1 MRLLNAKNIILF
13 LLTLSIIFVIG
24 LLVIYSNPVKKTE
37 NITKGE
43 SSSSVVSSSDTSE
56 EEIVYEDQY
65 IEESSSSSIDTKND
79 GKFKILF
86 TGDNMLGRSVGERIS
101 NGENPYV
108 HVMDFLKS
116 YELVYINFE
125 TSMGDSKEG
134 SPQKGKAYTFKAP
147 LRTMEVLKEAN
158 ISILGLAN
166 NHIRDYGANLI
177 TSMMSRFDEN
187 GFTYFGVGKNIDDAF
202 KVKYLEYEG
211 TKIALFGINSIEGV
225 YNNVGKSTPGAAYFD
240 EGRIKTAIKDARTK
254 ADIVIVF
261 PHWGTERVKK
271 SNENQEKWGKI
282 FIDNGADLVIG
293 MHPHVIQNVGL
304 YKGKYIY
311 YSLGN
316 YVFEVDP
323 VVDTGLNVELSIEDK
338 KMKQIK
344 EYTVQIKDTF
354 PTTVTERKTIEL

>member
-1 MRLLNAKNIILF
+1 MRLLNTKNIILF
-13 LLTLSIIFVIG
+13 LLSLSIVFVIG
-24 LLVIYSNPVKKTE
+24 LIFIYSNSSKKE
-37 NITKGE
+37 EKDIE
-43 SSSSVVSSSDTSE
+43 SVASSTTV
-56 EEIVYEDQY
+56 
-65 IEESSSSSIDTKND
+65 SSIDTSEKEVVYEDLYVEESSTSSIDPTTD

-86 TGDNMLGRSVGERIS
+86 TGDNMLGRSIGERIS
-101 NGENPYV
+101 KGENPYV

-125 TSMGDSKEG
+125 TSMGDSNEG
-134 SPQKGKAYTFKAP
+134 SPQKGKAYTFRTP
-147 LRTMEVLKEAN
+147 LRSMQVLKEAN

-166 NHIRDYGANLI
+166 NHIRDYGANVI
-177 TSMMSRFDEN
+177 TSMMSRLDAN
-187 GFTYFGVGKNIDDAF
+187 GFTYFGVGKNTEDAF

-211 TKIALFGINSIEGV
+211 TKIALFGVNSIEGV
-225 YNNVGKSTPGAAYFD
+225 YNNVGKSTAGAAYFD

-282 FIDNGADLVIG
+282 FVDSGADLVIG
-293 MHPHVIQNVGL
+293 MHPHVIQNVGV

-344 EYTVQIKDTF
+344 EYEVKIIDSF

>member
-1 MRLLNAKNIILF
+1 MRLLNTKNIILF
-13 LLTLSIIFVIG
+13 LLSLSIIFVIG
-24 LLVIYSNPVKKTE
+24 LLVIYSNPAKKTE
-37 NITKGE
+37 NITNGE

-56 EEIVYEDQY
+56 EIVYEEP
-65 IEESSSSSIDTKND
+65 IMEESSSSSIDPTTD

-101 NGENPYV
+101 KGENPYV

-116 YELVYINFE
+116 YELVYVNFE

-134 SPQKGKAYTFKAP
+134 SPQKGKAYTFRAP
-147 LRTMEVLKEAN
+147 LRSMEVLKEAN

-166 NHIRDYGANLI
+166 NHIRDYGANVI

-187 GFTYFGVGKNIDDAF
+187 GFTYFGVGRNIEDAF

-211 TKIALFGINSIEGV
+211 TKIAFFGVNAIEGV
-225 YNNVGKSTPGAAYFD
+225 YNNVGKSTAGAAYFD
-240 EGRIKTAIKDARTK
+240 EGRIKTAIKDARSK

-261 PHWGTERVKK
+261 PHWGKERVKT
-271 SNENQEKWGKI
+271 SNEFQEKWGKI
-282 FIDNGADLVIG
+282 FVDNGADLVIG
-293 MHPHVIQNVGL
+293 MHAHVIQNVGI

-316 YVFEVDP
+316 YVFEEDP
-323 VVDTGLNVELSIEDK
+323 AVDTGLNVELSIEDK
-338 KMKQIK
+338 KMKEIK
-344 EYTVQIKDTF
+344 EYEVKISGSY
-354 PTTVTERKTIEL
+354 PTTVTERKTIPL

>member
-1 MRLLNAKNIILF
+1 MRLLNTKNIILF

-24 LLVIYSNPVKKTE
+24 LLVIYSNPAKKTE
-37 NITKGE
+37 NITNGE

-56 EEIVYEDQY
+56 EIVYEEP
-65 IEESSSSSIDTKND
+65 IMEESSSSSIDPTTD

-101 NGENPYV
+101 KGENPYV

-134 SPQKGKAYTFKAP
+134 SPQKGKAYKFRAP
-147 LRTMEVLKEAN
+147 LRSMEVLKEAN

-166 NHIRDYGANLI
+166 NHIRDYGANVI
-177 TSMMSRFDEN
+177 TSMMSRFDDN
-187 GFTYFGVGKNIDDAF
+187 GFTYFGVGKNTEDAF

-211 TKIALFGINSIEGV
+211 TKIAFFGVNAIEGV

-261 PHWGTERVKK
+261 PHWGKERVKT
-271 SNENQEKWGKI
+271 SNEFQEKWGKI
-282 FIDNGADLVIG
+282 FVDNGADLVIG
-293 MHPHVIQNVGL
+293 MHPHVIQNVGT

-316 YVFEVDP
+316 YVFEEDP
-323 VVDTGLNVELSIEDK
+323 AVDTGLNVELSIEDK
-338 KMKQIK
+338 KMKQLK
-344 EYTVQIKDTF
+344 EYEVKISGSY
-354 PTTVTERKTIEL
+354 PTTVTERKTIPL